1 MSRLPI
7 HGAAINGDVDAL
19 RKELETS
26 APDVECPNGI
36 VPLHYLVAYAAY
48 ATNRH
53 DTDNRVACIHL
64 LAAAGA
70 NMSLLTIHNTTAIM
84 YAARGGNPTVLAALL
99 DAGSEVNHR

>member
-1 MSRLPI
+1 
-7 HGAAINGDVDAL
+7 
-19 RKELETS
+19 
-26 APDVECPNGI
+26 
-36 VPLHYLVAYAAY
+36 VPLHYLVAYASY
-48 ATNRH
+48 TTNRH

-99 DAGSEVNHR
+99 DAGSEVTHTCQKSTIAKTILRRLGEPARAIEVATPCN

>member
-7 HGAAINGDVDAL
+7 HEAAINGDVDAL

-36 VPLHYLVAYAAY
+36 VPLHYLVAYASY

-53 DTDNRVACIHL
+53 DTVRHEL
-64 LAAAGA
+64 EPER
-70 NMSLLTIHNTTAIM
+70 
-84 YAARGGNPTVLAALL
+84 RGSTPQVK
-99 DAGSEVNHR
+99 R